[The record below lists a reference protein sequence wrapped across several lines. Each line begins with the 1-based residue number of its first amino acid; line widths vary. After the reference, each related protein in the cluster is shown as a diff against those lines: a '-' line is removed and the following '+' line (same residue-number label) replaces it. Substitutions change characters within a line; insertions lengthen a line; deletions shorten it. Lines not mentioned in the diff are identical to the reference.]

1 MLPESRKRLTNR
13 FTNPAA
19 CLREKTKPVNFIWFA
34 HSKDSPQGWTGA
46 PMAWCGGM
54 MMTLN
59 SGIKALLLGA
69 FAGISILGFSA
80 TATAFETVMVDGV
93 QATRIMIAPPRNT
106 LERTIRDGLRDAVA
120 QAPTGRAADDASRL
134 YYFYGARH
142 FEPLWLTET
151 DGDIVFSGAAEQ
163 ILAVF
168 KDSYLQGLDPAD
180 YMIDLAALD
189 GATSDPAA
197 LASLEADFSAAILH
211 YANDAHTGRLDPRS
225 VSGYIDLDA
234 KSVDEAELFSA
245 VAQASDPASV
255 LLSYHPTHREF
266 VALRDLLASHY
277 AGEIEDL
284 PPIADGKLIKLGMTD
299 PRVPALRERLGLAAA
314 ATDAL
319 VYDAALAGAVE
330 AFQTTIGLNP
340 DGVVG
345 PATIAAI
352 NGANGATRADIVA
365 NMERWRWMPEDLGEF
380 NVFVNIPEFRL
391 DVNRE
396 GRSVWD
402 TRIIVGTAKNQ
413 TPLFSDMIRHVVTN
427 PYWNVPSSIL
437 TAEIFPQVARNPN
450 YIASQNME
458 LIYQGNA
465 IDPWMVDWSR
475 ASPSM
480 FRVRQKPG
488 TSNALGQVKFLFPN
502 SHDVYLHDTNAR
514 YLFDRSM
521 RALSHGCVRV
531 QDPFGFAEALL
542 QHEPSLTVASL
553 EGTLGGSERW
563 FNMDQ
568 QVPVHLAYFTLR
580 IDPDGT
586 VKSFADLYGHN
597 AKVIEMLGL

>member
-1 MLPESRKRLTNR
+1 MKK
-13 FTNPAA
+13 F
-19 CLREKTKPVNFIWFA
+19 
-34 HSKDSPQGWTGA
+34 
-46 PMAWCGGM
+46 
-54 MMTLN
+54 LN
-59 SGIKALLLGA
+59 SGLKTLLLGA
-69 FAGISILGFSA
+69 FAGISLLSFSA
-80 TATAFETVMVDGV
+80 TATAFETVLVDGV
-93 QATRIMIAPPRNT
+93 QATRIMIAPPRNG
-106 LERTIRDGLRDAVA
+106 LEKTIRDGLRDAMA
-120 QAPTGRAADDASRL
+120 QAPSGRAADDASQL

-142 FEPLWLTET
+142 FEPLWLTESN
-151 DGDIVFSGAAEQ
+151 DGIAFSGAAEQ
-163 ILAVF
+163 ILTVF
-168 KDSYLQGLDPAD
+168 KDAYLQGLDPAD
-180 YMIDLAALD
+180 YLIDMEALD
-189 GATSDPAA
+189 AAANDPAA
-197 LASLEADFSAAILH
+197 LAALEAEFSASILR

-225 VSGYIDLDA
+225 VSGYIDVA
-234 KSVDEAELFSA
+234 SKSVDEAELFSA
-245 VAQASDPASV
+245 VATASDPAGV

-266 VALRDLLASHY
+266 VALRDLLARHY

-284 PPIADGKLIKLGMTD
+284 PPIGEGKLIKLGMLD
-299 PRVPALRERLGLAAA
+299 ERVPVLRERMGLRL
-314 ATDAL
+314 TPDADPL
-319 VYDAALAGAVE
+319 VYDDELASAVE
-330 AFQTTIGLNP
+330 AFQTTMGLNP

-352 NGANGATRADIVA
+352 NGANGATRGDIVA
-365 NMERWRWMPEDLGEF
+365 NMERWRWMPEDLGDF

-396 GRSVWD
+396 GRSVWN
-402 TRIIVGTAKNQ
+402 TRVIVGTAKNQ
-413 TPLFSDMIRHVVTN
+413 TPMFSDMIRHVVTN

-437 TAEIFPQVARNPN
+437 SAEIFPQVARNPN

-458 LIYQGNA
+458 LLYQGNA

-580 IDPDGT
+580 IDADGT
-586 VKSFADLYGHN
+586 VRSFSDLYGHN
-597 AKVIEMLGL
+597 ARIIEMLEL

>member
-1 MLPESRKRLTNR
+1 
-13 FTNPAA
+13 
-19 CLREKTKPVNFIWFA
+19 
-34 HSKDSPQGWTGA
+34 
-46 PMAWCGGM
+46 M
-54 MMTLN
+54 MKTLN
-59 SGIKALLLGA
+59 SGLKSLIVGALASISLLS
-69 FAGISILGFSA
+69 FNA
-80 TATAFETVMVDGV
+80 TANAFETVTVDGV
-93 QATRIMIAPPRNT
+93 PATRILIAPPRNE
-106 LERTIRDGLRDAVA
+106 LEHTIRNGLRDAIA
-120 QAPTGRAADDASRL
+120 QAGAGRDADDASRL

-142 FEPLWLTET
+142 FEPLWLTRSD
-151 DGDIVFSGAAEQ
+151 DGIVFSGAAEK
-163 ILAVF
+163 IIAVF
-168 KDSYLQGLDPAD
+168 KDAHLQGLDPTD
-180 YMIDLAALD
+180 YMIDIQALEAA
-189 GATSDPAA
+189 ASDPGA
-197 LASLEADFSAAILH
+197 LATMEAEFSASILR
-211 YANDAHTGRLDPRS
+211 YANDAHTGRLDPQS
-225 VSGYIDLDA
+225 VSGYIDLA
-234 KSVDEAELFSA
+234 PKSVDEAELFA
-245 VAQASDPASV
+245 AIAEARDPAEV
-255 LLSYHPTHREF
+255 LLRYHPTHPEF

-277 AGEIEDL
+277 AGEVEDL
-284 PPIADGKLIKLGMTD
+284 PPIGGGKLIKLGMLD
-299 PRVPALRERLGLAAA
+299 ERVPALRDRLGLDAAEIDPL
-314 ATDAL
+314 T
-319 VYDAALAGAVE
+319 YDAALAEAVE

-345 PATIAAI
+345 PATLAAI

-396 GRSVWD
+396 GRSVWN

-437 TAEIFPQVARNPN
+437 RAEIFPQVVRNPN

-458 LIYQGNA
+458 LLYGGQA
-465 IDPWMVDWSR
+465 IDPWTVDWSR
-475 ASPSM
+475 ATPSM

-542 QHEPSLTVASL
+542 QHEPSLDVASL

-568 QVPVHLAYFTLR
+568 LVPVHLAYFTLR
-580 IDPDGT
+580 IDADGA
-586 VKSFADLYGHN
+586 VRSFADLYDHN
-597 AKVIEMLGL
+597 ATVIDMLGL

>member
-1 MLPESRKRLTNR
+1 MLPESRKPSRNPLTDPSR
-13 FTNPAA
+13 
-19 CLREKTKPVNFIWFA
+19 CLREGAKPVNFIKFA
-34 HSKDSPQGWTGA
+34 HSKDSPAGWACA
-46 PMAWCGGM
+46 PMAWCGM
-54 MMTLN
+54 VKILN
-59 SGIKALLLGA
+59 SGLKTLLLGA
-69 FAGISILGFSA
+69 FAGISLFSFSA

-93 QATRIMIAPPRNT
+93 QATRIMIAPPRNA
-106 LERTIRDGLRDAVA
+106 LEKTIRDGLRDAMA
-120 QAPTGRAADDASRL
+120 EAPTGRPAEDASQL

-142 FEPLWLTET
+142 FEPLWLTRT
-151 DGDIVFSGAAEQ
+151 DDGIAFSGAAEQ
-163 ILAVF
+163 ILNVF
-168 KDSYLQGLDPAD
+168 EESYLEGLDPAD
-180 YMIDLAALD
+180 YMIDMAALD
-189 GATSDPAA
+189 AAPGDFAA
-197 LASLEADFSAAILH
+197 LEAEFSASILR
-211 YANDAHTGRLDPRS
+211 YANDAHSGRLDPVS
-225 VSGYIDLDA
+225 VSGYVDVA
-234 KSVDEAELFSA
+234 PKSVNEAELFSA
-245 VAQASDPASV
+245 ITAAADPAAV

-266 VALRDLLASHY
+266 VALRDLLARHY
-277 AGEIEDL
+277 AGEIDDL
-284 PPIADGKLIKLGMTD
+284 APIAEGKLIKLGMLD
-299 PRVPALRERLGLAAA
+299 ERVPVLRERMGLQLAAGA
-314 ATDAL
+314 DPL
-319 VYDAALAGAVE
+319 IYDQTLADAVE

-345 PATIAAI
+345 PATVAAI

-365 NMERWRWMPEDLGEF
+365 NMERWRWMPDDLGEF

-402 TRIIVGTAKNQ
+402 TRVIVGTAKNQ

-437 TAEIFPQVARNPN
+437 TAEIFPQVQRNPN

-458 LIYQGNA
+458 LLYQGSA

-553 EGTLGGSERW
+553 EGTLGGGERW
-563 FNMDQ
+563 FNMNQ

-586 VKSFADLYGHN
+586 VRSFADLYGHN
-597 AKVIEMLGL
+597 AKIIEMLEL

>member
-1 MLPESRKRLTNR
+1 MLPESRKPSTNP
-13 FTNPAA
+13 FTNPAR
-19 CLREKTKPVNFIWFA
+19 CLRDDPKPVNFMRFA
-34 HSKDSPQGWTGA
+34 HSKDSPAGRARA
-46 PMAWCGGM
+46 PMAWCGM
-54 MMTLN
+54 VKILN
-59 SGIKALLLGA
+59 SGLKALLLGA
-69 FAGISILGFSA
+69 VAGISLLSFSA

-93 QATRIMIAPPRNT
+93 QATRIMIAPPRNA
-106 LERTIRDGLRDAVA
+106 LEKTIRDGLRDAMDE
-120 QAPTGRAADDASRL
+120 APAGRAAEDASQL

-142 FEPLWLTET
+142 FEPLWLTQT
-151 DGDIVFSGAAEQ
+151 DDGIVFSGAAEQ
-163 ILAVF
+163 ILNVF
-168 KDSYLQGLDPAD
+168 EQSYLQGLDPAD
-180 YMIDLAALD
+180 YMIDMAALD
-189 GATSDPAA
+189 TAPGDFAA
-197 LASLEADFSAAILH
+197 LEAEFSASILR
-211 YANDAHTGRLDPRS
+211 YANDAYSGRLDPGS
-225 VSGYIDLDA
+225 VSGYIDVA
-234 KSVDEAELFSA
+234 PKSVDEAELFSTITT
-245 VAQASDPASV
+245 ASDPAAV

-266 VALRDLLASHY
+266 VALRDLLARHY
-277 AGEIEDL
+277 AGEIDDVA
-284 PPIADGKLIKLGMTD
+284 PIGEGKLIKLGMLD
-299 PRVPALRERLGLAAA
+299 ERVPVLRERMGLQLAAGA
-314 ATDAL
+314 DPL
-319 VYDAALAGAVE
+319 IYDETLAGAVE

-345 PATIAAI
+345 PATVAAI
-352 NGANGATRADIVA
+352 NGANGASRADIVA
-365 NMERWRWMPEDLGEF
+365 NMERWRWMPDDLGAF

-402 TRIIVGTAKNQ
+402 TRVIVGTAKNQ

-437 TAEIFPQVARNPN
+437 TAEIFPQVQRNPN

-458 LIYQGNA
+458 LLYQGNA

-563 FNMDQ
+563 FNMNQ

-580 IDPDGT
+580 IDPNGT
-586 VKSFADLYGHN
+586 VRSFADLYGHN
-597 AKVIEMLGL
+597 AKIIEMLEL